1 MNGYFGG
8 VSSTIDKFAKMGETA
23 LGQREYDPR
32 SFLILNRLVKSGDER
47 TEYRHINN
55 EYFRL
60 KEEHDKL
67 KARLK
72 HYEED
77 TYNGVF
83 DYAEKINW
91 LNKSPE
97 YQRLEIFEDYSSD
110 INAINKEL
118 KEPMNDNER
127 KELEKELYGLKKK
140 LVDEA
145 NKTRK

>member
-1 MNGYFGG
+1 M
-8 VSSTIDKFAKMGETA
+8 
-23 LGQREYDPR
+23 
-32 SFLILNRLVKSGDER
+32 
-47 TEYRHINN
+47 
-55 EYFRL
+55 
-60 KEEHDKL
+60 
-67 KARLK
+67 
-72 HYEED
+72 
-77 TYNGVF
+77 
-83 DYAEKINW
+83 
-91 LNKSPE
+91 NKSPE

>member
-1 MNGYFGG
+1 M
-8 VSSTIDKFAKMGETA
+8 
-23 LGQREYDPR
+23 
-32 SFLILNRLVKSGDER
+32 KSGDER
-47 TEYRHINN
+47 TEYRRINN
-55 EYFRL
+55 EYSRL
-60 KEEHDKL
+60 EQEHDKL

-91 LNKSPE
+91 INKSPE
-97 YQRLEIFEDYSSD
+97 YQRLLIFEKYSSD

-118 KEPMNDNER
+118 KETIDEESR
-127 KELEKELYGLKKK
+127 KK
-140 LVDEA
+140 LEALNYQLKQAMVDEA

>member
-1 MNGYFGG
+1 M
-8 VSSTIDKFAKMGETA
+8 
-23 LGQREYDPR
+23 
-32 SFLILNRLVKSGDER
+32 NRLVKNGDER

-67 KARLK
+67 KSRLK

-77 TYNGVF
+77 TNNGVF
-83 DYAEKINW
+83 DYAEKISW
-91 LNKSPE
+91 LNSSPE
-97 YQRLEIFEDYSSD
+97 YQRLGIFEKYSSY

-127 KELEKELYGLKKK
+127 KELERELYGLKKK
-140 LVDEA
+140 LVEEA
-145 NKTRK
+145 DKTRK

>member
-1 MNGYFGG
+1 M
-8 VSSTIDKFAKMGETA
+8 
-23 LGQREYDPR
+23 
-32 SFLILNRLVKSGDER
+32 KSGDER

-60 KEEHDKL
+60 KQEHDKL

-145 NKTRK
+145 DKTRK